1 MSEVDIYAKR
11 VWDYMLMHQEIA
23 PADAIFVL
31 GSNDT
36 RVAERAADLYHQGLA
51 PVIIFSGNKGKE
63 PSLSGPEAEVFAQI
77 AIERGVP
84 ETDIIREPE
93 ATNTGENI
101 LFTRRLLEERGLDF
115 KKFILVQK
123 PYMERRTYATFRKQW
138 PEAACVVT
146 SPQIP
151 FEDYIDPAYHMT
163 RERFLNTMVGDLL
176 RIKEYPAKGYQIP
189 QEIPEDVWDAGQKLL
204 ALGYSNY
211 AV

>member
-1 MSEVDIYAKR
+1 MSKVDAYAKKI
-11 VWDYMLMHQEIA
+11 WDYMLMHQQPE

-36 RVAERAADLYHQGLA
+36 RVANRAAELYHQGLA

-63 PSLSGPEAEVFAQI
+63 PSLPGAEADVFADI
-77 AIERGVP
+77 AIAGGVP
-84 ETDIIREPE
+84 EDRIIKEDK

-101 LFTRRLLEERGLDF
+101 AFTKQLLQERGLDF

-138 PEAACVVT
+138 PEAECTVT

-151 FEDYIDPAYHMT
+151 FEEYIDPTYHMT
-163 RERFLNTMVGDLL
+163 QERFLNTMVGDLL
-176 RIKEYPAKGYQIP
+176 RIREYPAKGYQIP
-189 QEIPEDVWDAGQKLL
+189 QEIPDDVWEAGQKLL

-211 AV
+211 VV